1 MSSNLQSIVCC
12 LGDPVAGN
20 PTQFLMQRA
29 AASLGMDWMFVTA
42 EVPEDRL
49 SDAFQGIRALK
60 FSGVAFLSPHQQAAS
75 TLVDSLTESALRS
88 GHVRVARR
96 DGDAW
101 LGDDTLGMAIV
112 ELLIN
117 NELNFQPSR
126 DSLAHH
132 DTIAAQDQPANRQP
146 ASSQPANDPKTST
159 ARGLL
164 CTGLEWM
171 PHLIRLARPD
181 WSSRIYQ
188 WDAKS
193 EAPQRV
199 TSELVES
206 ISSERIQAGED
217 TLASDGVT
225 SSCSSFDIFV
235 IDSTSPPITTK
246 QLSKIVGAAGEITA
260 IFVHHNAAWEAAIQ
274 KLDVAR
280 KHVFRSFDVA
290 AAKAAVNFQFWTGQ
304 PPEFASIRDS
314 LDEYCQW

>member
-1 MSSNLQSIVCC
+1 
-12 LGDPVAGN
+12 
-20 PTQFLMQRA
+20 MQRA

-42 EVPEDRL
+42 EVPVDRL
-49 SDAFQGIRALK
+49 HDAFQGIRALR

-75 TLVDSLTESALRS
+75 SLVDSLTESALRS

-112 ELLIN
+112 ELLN
-117 NELNFQPSR
+117 SNELNFQLLHKST
-126 DSLAHH
+126 AHH
-132 DTIAAQDQPANRQP
+132 DTSSAQD
-146 ASSQPANDPKTST
+146 SQLSYQQLST
-159 ARGLL
+159 TRGLL

-181 WSSRIYQ
+181 WSSRIYH
-188 WDAKS
+188 WDAKK
-193 EAPQRV
+193 EEPQRV
-199 TSELVES
+199 TSELVE
-206 ISSERIQAGED
+206 ISGLEQIRAGED
-217 TLASDGVT
+217 TLT
-225 SSCSSFDIFV
+225 SEGLSSRCSSFAILV

-246 QLSKIVGAAGEITA
+246 QLSKIVGAEDEITA
-260 IFVHHNAAWEAAIQ
+260 VFVHHNAAWESAIQ
-274 KLDVAR
+274 KVDVAR
-280 KHVFRSFDVA
+280 KHVFRSFDIA

>member
-1 MSSNLQSIVCC
+1 
-12 LGDPVAGN
+12 
-20 PTQFLMQRA
+20 MQRA

-49 SDAFQGIRALK
+49 QEAFLGIRALK

-75 TLVDSLTESALRS
+75 SLVDSLTESALRS
-88 GHVRVARR
+88 GQVRVARR

-112 ELLIN
+112 ELLSN
-117 NELNFQPSR
+117 NEPNFQPSG
-126 DSLAHH
+126 DSIAHH
-132 DTIAAQDQPANRQP
+132 DTIAAQDPKLNNQQL
-146 ASSQPANDPKTST
+146 NDQQLNA
-159 ARGLL
+159 ARWLL

-181 WSSRIYQ
+181 WSSRIYY
-188 WDAKS
+188 WDAKK
-193 EAPQRV
+193 EEPQRV
-199 TSELVES
+199 TSEPAE
-206 ISSERIQAGED
+206 ISGIERTQAGVE
-217 TLASDGVT
+217 TVQTDGV
-225 SSCSSFDIFV
+225 SFSCSSFAIFI
-235 IDSTSPPITTK
+235 IDSTSPPITIK
-246 QLSKIVGAAGEITA
+246 QLSKIIGAENEITA
-260 IFVHHNAAWEAAIQ
+260 VFVHHNAAWESAIQ

>member
-1 MSSNLQSIVCC
+1 
-12 LGDPVAGN
+12 
-20 PTQFLMQRA
+20 MQRA

-49 SDAFQGIRALK
+49 HEAFLGIRALK

-75 TLVDSLTESALRS
+75 SLVDSLTESALRS
-88 GHVRVARR
+88 GQVRVARR

-112 ELLIN
+112 ELLSN
-117 NELNFQPSR
+117 NESNFQPTR
-126 DSLAHH
+126 DSTAHH
-132 DTIAAQDQPANRQP
+132 DARAAQDPRLNSDQQSNA
-146 ASSQPANDPKTST
+146 

-164 CTGLEWM
+164 CAGLDWM

-181 WSSRIYQ
+181 WSSRIYH
-188 WDAKS
+188 WDAKK
-193 EAPQRV
+193 EEPQRV
-199 TSELVES
+199 TSELVE
-206 ISSERIQAGED
+206 ISGIERTQAGEE
-217 TLASDGVT
+217 TVQTDGANF
-225 SSCSSFDIFV
+225 SCSSFAIFI
-235 IDSTSPPITTK
+235 IDSTSPPITIK
-246 QLSKIVGAAGEITA
+246 QLSKIIGAENEITA
-260 IFVHHNAAWEAAIQ
+260 VFVHHNAAWESAIQ

>member
-20 PTQFLMQRA
+20 PTQFLMQRT

-49 SDAFQGIRALK
+49 HEAFQGIRALK

-75 TLVDSLTESALRS
+75 SLVDSLTESALRS
-88 GHVRVARR
+88 GQVRVARR

-112 ELLIN
+112 ELLMN
-117 NELNFQPSR
+117 NDPSFQPSR

-132 DTIAAQDQPANRQP
+132 DTISAQGPQANSQQANSQQVTDP
-146 ASSQPANDPKTST
+146 QAS

-164 CTGLEWM
+164 CTGLDWM

-188 WDAKS
+188 WDAKK
-193 EAPQRV
+193 EEPQRV
-199 TSELVES
+199 TSELVE
-206 ISSERIQAGED
+206 ISGIERTQEGEEA
-217 TLASDGVT
+217 LQIEGV
-225 SSCSSFDIFV
+225 SFSCSSFAIFI
-235 IDSTSPPITTK
+235 IDNTSPPITTK
-246 QLSKIVGAAGEITA
+246 QLSKIVGAEDEITA
-260 IFVHHNAAWEAAIQ
+260 VFVHHNAAWESAMQ

-280 KHVFRSFDVA
+280 KHIFRSFDVA

-304 PPEFASIRDS
+304 TPEFASIRDS